1 MSSSVQFELTREFLA
16 EIKDAIANDKES
28 FVREVLEELYA
39 ADISQILDELETEE
53 AKYVLD
59 KLPVE
64 ISANIIINL
73 EEETQLEFVKEFSA
87 VQIARFINH
96 MESDDSVDLLQG
108 LPIKLREQV
117 ISEISNREKAK
128 SILDLLHYEE
138 DCAGGLM
145 GKELIKANV
154 NWTVA
159 KCIDEIRRQAGKVNK
174 LYSIYVVD
182 DDNKLL
188 GRVALKKLILAE
200 DNTLISDI
208 YDLEVQSVETYKQD
222 KEVAQVMQKY
232 DLEAIPVVNVHN
244 QLLGRITID
253 DVLDVITE
261 QAELERQIMS
271 GISSDIDEDDSV
283 LDLSKARLPWLVVG
297 MLGGLLG
304 AQFIGIFE
312 GDLMVIPAMAFFI
325 PLITATGGNVGIQSS
340 SIILQ
345 SLASN
350 SLLNQGYFFRLIKVL
365 SVAMLNGFVIAILV
379 FVFNMALGQSLVLS
393 TVVSIAL
400 FSVILLA
407 SIMGTFTP
415 LILDRFGINPALASG
430 PFITTAND
438 LLGLG
443 VYFLVAHLLL
453 GL

>member
-1 MSSSVQFELTREFLA
+1 MNFELTREFLDEVKLA
-16 EIKDAIANDKES
+16 VKEDNAA
-28 FVREVLEELYA
+28 FVQEVLDELFP
-39 ADISQILDELETEE
+39 ADISQILDELDAEE
-53 AKYVLD
+53 ARYVLD
-59 KLPVE
+59 TLPVE
-64 ISANIIINL
+64 IGAEIIINL
-73 EEETQLEFVKEFSA
+73 EEETQKEFIESFSPA
-87 VQIARFINH
+87 QIARFINF
-96 MESDDSVDLLQG
+96 MESDDSVDILQS
-108 LPIKLREQV
+108 LPIKLREEV
-117 ISEISNREKAK
+117 ISFIKNPEKAK

-145 GKELIKANV
+145 GKELIKANI
-154 NWTVA
+154 NWNVVQ
-159 KCIDEIRRQAGKVNK
+159 CIEEIRRQAGRVNK
-174 LYSIYVVD
+174 IYSIYVVD
-182 DDNKLL
+182 DENKLL
-188 GRVALKKLILAE
+188 GRVALKKIILAE
-200 DNTLISDI
+200 DNTKIADI
-208 YDLEVQSVETYKQD
+208 YDPDVQVVETYKQE
-222 KEVAQVMQKY
+222 KEVAQLMQKY
-232 DLEAIPVVNVHN
+232 DLEAIPVVNLHG

-253 DVLDVITE
+253 DVVDVITE
-261 QAELERQIMS
+261 QAELERQLMS

-283 LDLSKARLPWLVVG
+283 LELSRARLPWLVVG
-297 MLGGLLG
+297 MVGGLLG

-312 GDLMVIPAMAFFI
+312 GDLMLIPAMAFFI

-345 SLASN
+345 SLADK
-350 SLLNQGYFFRLIKVL
+350 SLIHQGYWWRLTKVL
-365 SVAMLNGFVIAILV
+365 SVALLNGFVIAILV
-379 FVFNMALGQSLVLS
+379 FGFNMILGQSLVLS

-415 LILDRFGINPALASG
+415 LVLDSFGINPALASG

>member
-1 MSSSVQFELTREFLA
+1 MNFELTREFLDEVKLA
-16 EIKDAIANDKES
+16 VKEDNAA
-28 FVREVLEELYA
+28 FVQEVLDELFP
-39 ADISQILDELETEE
+39 ADISQILDELDAEE
-53 AKYVLD
+53 ARYVLD
-59 KLPVE
+59 TLPVE
-64 ISANIIINL
+64 IGAEIIINL
-73 EEETQLEFVKEFSA
+73 EEENQKDFIASFSPA
-87 VQIARFINH
+87 QIARFINF
-96 MESDDSVDLLQG
+96 MESDDSVDILQS
-108 LPIKLREQV
+108 LPIKLREEV
-117 ISEISNREKAK
+117 ISFIKNPEKAK

-145 GKELIKANV
+145 GKELIKANI
-154 NWTVA
+154 NWNVVQ
-159 KCIDEIRRQAGKVNK
+159 CIEEIRRQAGRVNK
-174 LYSIYVVD
+174 IYSIYVVD
-182 DDNKLL
+182 DENKLL
-188 GRVALKKLILAE
+188 GRVALKKIILAE
-200 DNTLISDI
+200 DNTKIADI
-208 YDLEVQSVETYKQD
+208 YDPDVQVVETYKQE
-222 KEVAQVMQKY
+222 KEVAQLMQKY
-232 DLEAIPVVNVHN
+232 DLEAIPVVNLHG

-253 DVLDVITE
+253 DVVDVITE
-261 QAELERQIMS
+261 QAELERQLMS

-283 LDLSKARLPWLVVG
+283 LELSKARLPWLVVG
-297 MLGGLLG
+297 MVGGLLG

-312 GDLMVIPAMAFFI
+312 GDLMLIPAMAFFI

-345 SLASN
+345 SLADK
-350 SLLNQGYFFRLIKVL
+350 SLIHQGYWWRLTKVL
-365 SVAMLNGFVIAILV
+365 SVALLNGFVIAVLV
-379 FVFNMALGQSLVLS
+379 FGFNMILGQSLVLS

-415 LILDRFGINPALASG
+415 LVLDSFGINPALASG

>member
-1 MSSSVQFELTREFLA
+1 ELTREFLDEVKLA
-16 EIKDAIANDKES
+16 VKEDNAA
-28 FVREVLEELYA
+28 FVQEVLDELFP
-39 ADISQILDELETEE
+39 ADISQILDELDAEE
-53 AKYVLD
+53 ARYVLD
-59 KLPVE
+59 TLPVE
-64 ISANIIINL
+64 IGAEIIINL
-73 EEETQLEFVKEFSA
+73 EEENQKDFIASFSPA
-87 VQIARFINH
+87 QIARFINF
-96 MESDDSVDLLQG
+96 MESDDSVDILQS
-108 LPIKLREQV
+108 LPIKLREEV
-117 ISEISNREKAK
+117 ISFIKNPEKAK

-145 GKELIKANV
+145 GKELIKANI
-154 NWTVA
+154 NWNVVQ
-159 KCIDEIRRQAGKVNK
+159 CIEEIRRQAGRVNK
-174 LYSIYVVD
+174 IYSIYVVD
-182 DDNKLL
+182 DENKLL
-188 GRVALKKLILAE
+188 GRVALKKIILAE
-200 DNTLISDI
+200 DNTKIADI
-208 YDLEVQSVETYKQD
+208 YDPDVQVVETYKQE
-222 KEVAQVMQKY
+222 KEVAQLMQKY
-232 DLEAIPVVNVHN
+232 DLEAIPVVNLHG

-253 DVLDVITE
+253 DVVDVITE
-261 QAELERQIMS
+261 QAELERQLMS

-283 LDLSKARLPWLVVG
+283 LELSKARLPWLVVG
-297 MLGGLLG
+297 MVGGLLG

-312 GDLMVIPAMAFFI
+312 GDLMLIPAMAFFI

-345 SLASN
+345 SLADK
-350 SLLNQGYFFRLIKVL
+350 SLIHQGYWWRLTKVL
-365 SVAMLNGFVIAILV
+365 SVALLNGFVIVVLV
-379 FVFNMALGQSLVLS
+379 FGFNMILGQSLVLS

-415 LILDRFGINPALASG
+415 LVLDSFGINPALASG